1 MVKNQPINT
10 GNVRDAGSIP
20 GSERSP
26 GEEHD
31 NPLWYSCL
39 ENPKDQGSWWA
50 TVKLLQHNEA
60 PRAYRIKQ
68 ALCQI
73 HEFSVPNALKV
84 QRRELISAA
93 RYLGLQVGVVRQPGA
108 EVI

>member
-1 MVKNQPINT
+1 MHAYVGE
-10 GNVRDAGSIP
+10 GNG
-20 GSERSP
+20 
-26 GEEHD
+26 
-31 NPLWYSCL
+31 NPLQCSWV
-39 ENPKDQGSWWA
+39 ENPRDQGAWWA